1 MIKID
6 YFKNWSHNM
15 AYVYGLYLAKGYS
28 TYDGTFN
35 ITLPKKDKF
44 LLKMVAQEIGYEG
57 GFECAKSKQK
67 CSIHFQSE
75 EFVNNRP
82 KSDVPKDFV
91 PDVMRGYF
99 DGCGNFTQIK
109 RKRTNTLIQGN
120 TSFLLALLPYLKE
133 QAGIEGG
140 RIDPIKECLHLG
152 TKDTIKFGQYIYS
165 SESNLFLKRKKD
177 KFDNI
182 KNKER

>member
-1 MIKID
+1 MIKVD
-6 YFKNWSHNM
+6 YFKSWSHNT

-28 TYDGTFN
+28 TCDGIFN

-57 GFECAKSKQK
+57 GFECAESKQK
-67 CSIHFQSE
+67 CSIHFQNE
-75 EFVNNRP
+75 EFVNNMP
-82 KSDVPKDFV
+82 KPRVPKDFV
-91 PDVMRGYF
+91 PDFIRGYF
-99 DGCGNFTQIK
+99 DGCGNFMQIK
-109 RKRTNTLIQGN
+109 RKRTNTLIQGD
-120 TSFLLALLPYLKE
+120 THFLSVLML

-140 RIDPIKECLHLG
+140 CADPTKGCLHLG